1 MLFRLVRPM
10 RRTGSRN
17 RYYVRRIPVDVR
29 RKVASLTLA
38 IPVGART
45 QAVTISPRTD
55 AVRLSLRIDDPAE
68 VKARQAAVDSYLEN
82 VWRAHRN
89 DEPVTL
95 THRQATTLS
104 GELYRAWAG
113 GGGRERTIA
122 IEHTLGVGWQR
133 IDSIH
138 PEPEEWEAVFT
149 HLEMIAASGER
160 SRHIP
165 AMLARTFG

>member
-29 RKVASLTLA
+29 RKVVCLTLA
-38 IPVGART
+38 IPVGEQT
-45 QAVTISPRTD
+45 
-55 AVRLSLRIDDPAE
+55 
-68 VKARQAAVDSYLEN
+68 KA
-82 VWRAHRN
+82 
-89 DEPVTL
+89 EPVAL
-95 THRQATTLS
+95 THRESTALA
-104 GELYRAWAG
+104 GVLYRSWDG
-113 GGGRERTIA
+113 GEGRERTIA